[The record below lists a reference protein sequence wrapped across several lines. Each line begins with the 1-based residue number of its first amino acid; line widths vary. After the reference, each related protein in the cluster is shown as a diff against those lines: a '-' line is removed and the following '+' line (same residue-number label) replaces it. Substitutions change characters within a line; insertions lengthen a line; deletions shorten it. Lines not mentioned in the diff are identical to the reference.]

1 MKFSQFLAASLV
13 CGTGLA
19 SAAAEFQY
27 YVFPLAGLTGISQS
41 ALKPDSTEPK
51 QAKYSGMINEKY
63 ADIFFDGA
71 TNGAAQKN
79 LGRYFEKKVAA
90 AFPTSVVGPNQVT
103 SGKQGKYA
111 YQPYSAAQCSPTF
124 KVNYRDS
131 FGVAIGVSRLSTY
144 FNTYSDFTRV
154 LIPIT
159 YTIRFVKLNGA
170 SIIFSKSE
178 TINTELT
185 SSTADFF
192 APGTQDISAANTA
205 KIKGAILNDA
215 VKVIDRLVDAAVK
228 NFSPKQT
235 DIGVAA
241 RDGDYFIFDR
251 GSEVGFSSG
260 EDFDALNEKG
270 EEFSFTVNYATDGLA
285 VAVASDFSKDI
296 KRATNALRTGAKL
309 KFSFT
314 KNGKDDAKPTVLAV
328 QYTSADK
335 QPLPP
340 VQVLDNAL
348 QSIVADDIGF
358 KAPFNLIKQDADFV
372 RLKTQIRG
380 EANCESTM
388 FTEMHGFADN
398 TTLPRQSPDYYL
410 KLDQFSSPV
419 FSVAGQTGSSTK
431 SVFNSAVELSLID
444 RSNFVRQVF
453 VGSNNYELDNMA
465 GKGLALEQATEVNL
479 KNASLAALK
488 SLIEGFSPK
497 QKILKINAVSGGN
510 ATLSETLPLNAF
522 NQVQIARPLTVG
534 KGNKTVYLPLPR
546 SDVQFE
552 RPSQD
557 SATFALKGQLKTSD
571 VVLLSS
577 SGGNNR
583 ALKLCDVNRKRY
595 FLPANLQ
602 HMSGA
607 DEMVGR
613 AVAVNL
619 KDYDLIESNSVFLQS
634 AAIALRDGM
643 FEAQSPVAAVE
654 TPFCIL
660 PMEMQQFTKNDCA
673 AGKCSGKASVSSGIR
688 IFEANNK
695 IGESVLGAG
704 FDFSEIKADSLS
716 SFVGLKAYEQQISS
730 IPQHKSKLK

>member
-1 MKFSQFLAASLV
+1 
-13 CGTGLA
+13 
-19 SAAAEFQY
+19 
-27 YVFPLAGLTGISQS
+27 
-41 ALKPDSTEPK
+41 
-51 QAKYSGMINEKY
+51 MINEKY
-63 ADIFFDGA
+63 ADIFLDE
-71 TNGAAQKN
+71 AAQKA
-79 LGRYFEKKVAA
+79 LAQHFEQGVTA
-90 AFPTSVVGPNQVT
+90 AFPSSVVGPNQVT
-103 SGKQGKYA
+103 SGKGGKYA
-111 YQPYSAAQCSPTF
+111 YQPYSAAACSPSF
-124 KVNYRDS
+124 KVNYRDT

-178 TINTELT
+178 TINTEFT

-192 APGTQDISAANTA
+192 APGTKDISAANTA
-205 KIKGAILNDA
+205 QIKTAIAKDA
-215 VKVIDRLVDAAVK
+215 LKVIDILVAAAVK

-260 EDFDALNEKG
+260 EDFDALNDKG
-270 EEFSFTVNYATDGLA
+270 EEFSFTLKYATDGLA
-285 VAVASDFSKDI
+285 VAMASDFSKDI
-296 KRATNALRTGAKL
+296 RQATNALRAGARL

-328 QYTSADK
+328 QYTSADN

-340 VQVLDNAL
+340 AQVLDNAL
-348 QSIVADDIGF
+348 QSIIADDIGF

-372 RLKTQIRG
+372 RLKNQIRG
-380 EANCESTM
+380 EAHCDSEM
-388 FTEMHGFADN
+388 FREMNGFADN

-419 FSVAGQTGSSTK
+419 FSVTGQTGSATK
-431 SVFNSAVELSLID
+431 SVFSSAVELSLID

-453 VGSNNYELDNMA
+453 VGSNNYELDNIA
-465 GKGLALEQATEVNL
+465 GKGLALDQATEVNL
-479 KNASLAALK
+479 KNASLVALK

-510 ATLSETLPLNAF
+510 VTLSETLPLNAF
-522 NQVQIARPLTVG
+522 NQVRIARPLNVG
-534 KGNKTVYLPLPR
+534 KNNKTIYLPLPR
-546 SDVQFE
+546 SDVQLE

-583 ALKLCDVNRKRY
+583 ALKLCDASRQRQ

-602 HMSGA
+602 HPSGA
-607 DEMVGR
+607 AEMVGR
-613 AVAVNL
+613 AVAANL
-619 KDYDLIESNSVFLQS
+619 KDYDLMEGNNLFLQS
-634 AAIALRDGM
+634 AAIALRDGI
-643 FEAQSPVAAVE
+643 FETQTLVPAVD
-654 TPFCIL
+654 TPYCIL
-660 PMEMQQFTKNDCA
+660 PMESQKLSKNECA
-673 AGKCSGKASVSSGIR
+673 NGKCSGSASVNSGIR
-688 IFEANNK
+688 IFDANTK
-695 IGESVLGAG
+695 IGESLIGAG
-704 FDFSEIKADSLS
+704 FDFSDVKADSLS
-716 SFVGLKAYEQQISS
+716 SFVGLKAYELQLSS
-730 IPQHKSKLK
+730 VPQHKSKLK

>member
-1 MKFSQFLAASLV
+1 MTFRKIIAASLV

-27 YVFPLAGLTGISQS
+27 YVFPLAGVTGISQS
-41 ALKPDSTEPK
+41 AIKPDSTQPP

-63 ADIFFDGA
+63 ADIFLDGV
-71 TNGAAQKN
+71 AQKT
-79 LGRYFEKKVAA
+79 LTEHFEKRVLA

-103 SGKQGKYA
+103 SGKEGKYA
-111 YQPYSAAQCSPTF
+111 YQPYSASECRPSF

-131 FGVAIGVSRLSTY
+131 FGIAVGVSRLSTY
-144 FNTYSDFTRV
+144 FNTYSNFTQV

-170 SIIFSKSE
+170 SVIFSKSD
-178 TINTELT
+178 TIYTELT
-185 SSTADFF
+185 STTADFF
-192 APGTQDISAANTA
+192 SPGGKDISPDNTA
-205 KIKGAILNDA
+205 KIKAAILNDA
-215 VKVIDRLVDAAVK
+215 LKVIDRHVEAAAK

-235 DIGVAA
+235 DIGVAT
-241 RDGDYFIFDR
+241 RDGEYFIFDR

-260 EDFDALNEKG
+260 EDFDALNDKG
-270 EEFSFTVNYATDGLA
+270 EEFSFTVKYATDGLA
-285 VAVASDFSKDI
+285 VASASDFSKDV
-296 KRATNALRTGAKL
+296 KRATNALRAGAKL

-314 KNGKDDAKPTVLAV
+314 KNGKDDAKPSVLAV
-328 QYTSADK
+328 QYSAPGN
-335 QPLPP
+335 QPLQPS
-340 VQVLDNAL
+340 QVLDNAL
-348 QSIVADDIGF
+348 QSIIADDIGF

-372 RLKTQIRG
+372 RLKNQIRG

-388 FTEMHGFADN
+388 FAEMPGFADN

-419 FSVAGQTGSSTK
+419 FNVTGQTGSSTK
-431 SVFNSAVELSLID
+431 SIFNSAVALSLVD
-444 RSNFVRQVF
+444 RSNVVRQVF
-453 VGSNNYELDNMA
+453 IGNNNYELAKIA

-479 KNASLAALK
+479 KNASLVALK

-497 QKILKINAVSGGN
+497 QKILKINAVAGGN

-522 NQVQIARPLTVG
+522 NQVQIARPLSVG
-534 KGNKTVYLPLPR
+534 KSNKTVYLPLPQ
-546 SDVQFE
+546 SEVQFE
-552 RPSQD
+552 RPTQD
-557 SATFALKGQLKTSD
+557 TATLALKGQLKTTD
-571 VVLLSS
+571 VVLLTS

-583 ALKLCDVNRKRY
+583 ALKLCDVSRKRR
-595 FLPANLQ
+595 FLPANLL
-602 HMSGA
+602 HPSGA
-607 DEMVGR
+607 DEMMGR
-613 AVAVNL
+613 AVAASL
-619 KDYDLIESNSVFLQS
+619 KDYDLIEGSSDFLQS
-634 AAIALRDGM
+634 TSIALRDGM
-643 FEAQSPVAAVE
+643 FEAQALGTAVD

-660 PMEMQQFTKNDCA
+660 PMELQQFTKNDCA
-673 AGKCSGKASVSSGIR
+673 ADKCSGRASVSSGIR
-688 IFEANNK
+688 IFDANTK